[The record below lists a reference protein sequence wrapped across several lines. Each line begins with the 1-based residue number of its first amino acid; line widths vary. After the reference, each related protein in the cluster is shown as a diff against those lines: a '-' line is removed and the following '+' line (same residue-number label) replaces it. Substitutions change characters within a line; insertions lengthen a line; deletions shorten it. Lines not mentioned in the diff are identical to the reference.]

1 MVSHSKMII
10 LYDLSVLVIFPL
22 ITNIL
27 LFIIRQIDYEKNNII
42 LFHVQ
47 IPMET

>member
-27 LFIIRQIDYEKNNII
+27 LFITRQIDYD
-42 LFHVQ
+42 L
-47 IPMET
+47 